1 MPMMFACCAGDDGLE
16 GKAEA
21 LPEELPVLFSSG
33 AGDASVSTRATVPY
47 MENDGRFVCR
57 MYYQGNVGSE
67 YFTNYT
73 EAWLK
78 VDNNYGNSVYRKK
91 DFSEPTTDDN
101 IDGFGFDR
109 ESQIFYWQNRKKHI
123 FIAIADYNKLK
134 TNDGTD
140 NGTLNFKN
148 SEEIEGKPMV
158 FDLRR
163 KDGMNS
169 ISDQQDIIMAH
180 TEMSPAK
187 ATPEG
192 NRVKLLF
199 EHCFAKVQVNLKP
212 LADGGLGKD
221 LTWESIEKVELLG
234 VADYAYLY
242 NIDVNSSPYQTENV
256 KTVAKPVVA
265 NDYPDQEDISDNNV
279 KTEAKKVVANDY
291 LDVDISANPYYTCIE
306 TFKAPEDAV
315 TPGYVST
322 HEVITFGQ
330 VVAIRVTWHE
340 TDDEGNT
347 TVTHV
352 VTKKVEKDEE
362 RLLPSGQ
369 LHIYN
374 LEMRRGTLAIINAEI
389 LPWTDGETYTTDGK
403 ITEEESGNTEENQQ

>member
-1 MPMMFACCAGDDGLE
+1 MMFACCAGDDGLE

-21 LPEELPVLFSSG
+21 LPGGLPVLFSSG

-47 MENDGRFVCR
+47 MENEGRFVCR

-91 DFSEPTTDDN
+91 DFSEPTTEEN
-101 IDGFGFDR
+101 KDGFGFDR

-180 TEMSPAK
+180 TEMSPDK

-199 EHCFAKVQVNLKP
+199 GHCFAKVQVNLKP

-265 NDYPDQEDISDNNV
+265 NDYLNADI
-279 KTEAKKVVANDY
+279 A
-291 LDVDISANPYYTCIE
+291 ANPYYTCIE
-306 TFKAPEDAV
+306 TFKAPKDDV

-340 TDDEGNT
+340 TDDKGNT
-347 TVTHV
+347 TVTHK

>member
-57 MYYQGNVGSE
+57 MYYQGNVGTDD
-67 YFTNYT
+67 FTNYT

-91 DFSEPTTDDN
+91 DFSEPTTDN

-199 EHCFAKVQVNLKP
+199 GHCFAKVQVNLKP
-212 LADGGLGKD
+212 LADGGLGND
-221 LTWESIEKVELLG
+221 LIYDRIDKVELLG

-242 NIDVNSSPYQTENV
+242 NIDVTSSPYN
-256 KTVAKPVVA
+256 
-265 NDYPDQEDISDNNV
+265 INNV

-291 LDVDISANPYYTCIE
+291 LDVNISDNPYYTCIE
-306 TFKAPEDAV
+306 TFKAPEGAV

>member
-21 LPEELPVLFSSG
+21 LPGGLPVLFSSG

-47 MENDGRFVCR
+47 MENGGRFVCR

-67 YFTNYT
+67 DFTNYT

-91 DFSEPTTDDN
+91 DFSEPTTGEN
-101 IDGFGFDR
+101 KDGFGFDR
-109 ESQIFYWQNRKKHI
+109 ESQIFYWQNRKQHI

-180 TEMSPAK
+180 TEMSPDK

-199 EHCFAKVQVNLKP
+199 GHCFAKVQVNLKP
-212 LADGGLGKD
+212 LADGGLGND
-221 LTWESIEKVELLG
+221 LRYDRIDKVELLG

-242 NIDVNSSPYQTENV
+242 NIDVTSSQYN
-256 KTVAKPVVA
+256 
-265 NDYPDQEDISDNNV
+265 INNV

-291 LDVDISANPYYTCIE
+291 LDVNISDNPYYTCIE

-340 TDDEGNT
+340 TDSEGNT

>member
-67 YFTNYT
+67 DFTNYT

-91 DFSEPTTDDN
+91 DFSEPTTDN

-180 TEMSPAK
+180 TEMSPDK

-199 EHCFAKVQVNLKP
+199 GHCFAKVQVNLKP
-212 LADGGLGKD
+212 LADGGLGND
-221 LTWESIEKVELLG
+221 LIYDRIDKVELLG

-242 NIDVNSSPYQTENV
+242 NIDVTSSQYN
-256 KTVAKPVVA
+256 
-265 NDYPDQEDISDNNV
+265 INNV

-291 LDVDISANPYYTCIE
+291 LNVNISDNPYYTCIE
-306 TFKAPEDAV
+306 TFKAPKDAV

-340 TDDEGNT
+340 IDSEGNT

>member
-21 LPEELPVLFSSG
+21 LPGGLPVLFSSG

-47 MENDGRFVCR
+47 MENGGRFVCR

-163 KDGMNS
+163 KVGMNS

-199 EHCFAKVQVNLKP
+199 KHCFAKVQVNLKP
-212 LADGGLGKD
+212 LADGGLGND
-221 LTWESIEKVELLG
+221 LIYDRIDKVELLG

-242 NIDVNSSPYQTENV
+242 NIDVTSSPYN
-256 KTVAKPVVA
+256 
-265 NDYPDQEDISDNNV
+265 INNV

-306 TFKAPEDAV
+306 TFKAPENAV

-340 TDDEGNT
+340 TDDKGNT

>member
-21 LPEELPVLFSSG
+21 LPGGLPVLFSSG

-91 DFSEPTTDDN
+91 DFSEPTTDN

-163 KDGMNS
+163 KVGMNS

-199 EHCFAKVQVNLKP
+199 GHCFAKVQVNLKP
-212 LADGGLGKD
+212 LADGGLGND
-221 LTWESIEKVELLG
+221 LIYDRIDKVELLG

-242 NIDVNSSPYQTENV
+242 NIDVTSSQYN
-256 KTVAKPVVA
+256 
-265 NDYPDQEDISDNNV
+265 INNV

-291 LDVDISANPYYTCIE
+291 LDVNISANPYYTCIE
-306 TFKAPEDAV
+306 TFKAPKDAV

>member
-1 MPMMFACCAGDDGLE
+1 MMFACCAGDDGLE

-21 LPEELPVLFSSG
+21 LPGGLPVLFSSG

-47 MENDGRFVCR
+47 MENGGRFVCR

-67 YFTNYT
+67 DFTNYT

-91 DFSEPTTDDN
+91 DFSEPTTEEN
-101 IDGFGFDR
+101 KDGFGFDR

-163 KDGMNS
+163 KKGMNS

-180 TEMSPAK
+180 TEMSPDK

-199 EHCFAKVQVNLKP
+199 GHCFAKVQVNLKP
-212 LADGGLGKD
+212 LADGGLGND
-221 LTWESIEKVELLG
+221 LIYERIDKVELLG

-242 NIDVNSSPYQTENV
+242 NIDVTSSPYN
-256 KTVAKPVVA
+256 
-265 NDYPDQEDISDNNV
+265 INNV

-306 TFKAPEDAV
+306 TFKAPKDDV
-315 TPGYVST
+315 TPGYIST

-340 TDDEGNT
+340 TDSEGNT

>member
-21 LPEELPVLFSSG
+21 LPGGLPVLFSSG

-47 MENDGRFVCR
+47 MENEGRFVCR

-67 YFTNYT
+67 DFTNYT

-91 DFSEPTTDDN
+91 DFSEPTTEEN
-101 IDGFGFDR
+101 KDGFGFDR

-180 TEMSPAK
+180 TEMSPDK

-199 EHCFAKVQVNLKP
+199 GHCFAKVQVNLKP

-265 NDYPDQEDISDNNV
+265 NDYLNADI
-279 KTEAKKVVANDY
+279 A
-291 LDVDISANPYYTCIE
+291 ANPYYTCIE
-306 TFKAPEDAV
+306 TFKAPKDAV

-340 TDDEGNT
+340 TDSEGNT

>member
-21 LPEELPVLFSSG
+21 LPGGLPVLFSSG

-57 MYYQGNVGSE
+57 MYYQGNVGTDD
-67 YFTNYT
+67 FTNYT

-91 DFSEPTTDDN
+91 DFSEPTTEEN
-101 IDGFGFDR
+101 KDGFGFDR

-180 TEMSPAK
+180 TEMSPDK

-199 EHCFAKVQVNLKP
+199 GHCFAKVQVNLKP
-212 LADGGLGKD
+212 LADGGLGND
-221 LTWESIEKVELLG
+221 LIYDRIDKVELLG

-242 NIDVNSSPYQTENV
+242 NIDVTSSRYN
-256 KTVAKPVVA
+256 
-265 NDYPDQEDISDNNV
+265 INNV

-291 LDVDISANPYYTCIE
+291 LNVNISDNPYYTCIE
-306 TFKAPEDAV
+306 TFKAPKDAV

-340 TDDEGNT
+340 TDDKGNT

>member
-47 MENDGRFVCR
+47 MENGGRFVCR
-57 MYYQGNVGSE
+57 MYYQGNVGTE
-67 YFTNYT
+67 DFTNYT

-91 DFSEPTTDDN
+91 DFSEPTTDN

-199 EHCFAKVQVNLKP
+199 GHCFAKVQVNLKP
-212 LADGGLGKD
+212 LADGGLGND
-221 LTWESIEKVELLG
+221 LIYDRIDKVELLG

-242 NIDVNSSPYQTENV
+242 NIDVTSSPYN
-256 KTVAKPVVA
+256 
-265 NDYPDQEDISDNNV
+265 INNV

-291 LDVDISANPYYTCIE
+291 LNVNISDNPYYTCIE
-306 TFKAPEDAV
+306 TFKAPEGAV

>member
-1 MPMMFACCAGDDGLE
+1 MPMMFACCAGDDGLV

-21 LPEELPVLFSSG
+21 LPGGLPVLFSSG

-47 MENDGRFVCR
+47 MENGGRFVCR

-67 YFTNYT
+67 DFTNYT

-91 DFSEPTTDDN
+91 DFIEPTTDDN

-163 KDGMNS
+163 KKGMNS

-199 EHCFAKVQVNLKP
+199 GHCFAKVQVNLKP
-212 LADGGLGKD
+212 LADGGLGND
-221 LTWESIEKVELLG
+221 LRYDRIDKVELLG

-242 NIDVNSSPYQTENV
+242 NIDVTSSQYN
-256 KTVAKPVVA
+256 
-265 NDYPDQEDISDNNV
+265 INNV

-291 LDVDISANPYYTCIE
+291 LNVNISDNPYYTCIE

-340 TDDEGNT
+340 TDDKGNT
-347 TVTHV
+347 TVTHE

>member
-21 LPEELPVLFSSG
+21 LPGGLPVLFSSG

-180 TEMSPAK
+180 TEMSPDK

-199 EHCFAKVQVNLKP
+199 GHCFAKVQVNLKP
-212 LADGGLGKD
+212 LADGGLGND
-221 LTWESIEKVELLG
+221 LIYDRIDKVELLG

-242 NIDVNSSPYQTENV
+242 NIDVTSSPYN
-256 KTVAKPVVA
+256 
-265 NDYPDQEDISDNNV
+265 INNV

-291 LDVDISANPYYTCIE
+291 LDVNISDNPYYTCIE

>member
-21 LPEELPVLFSSG
+21 LPGGLPVLFSSG

-47 MENDGRFVCR
+47 MENGGRFVCR

-163 KDGMNS
+163 KVGMNS

-212 LADGGLGKD
+212 LADGGLGND
-221 LTWESIEKVELLG
+221 LRYDRIDKVELLG

-242 NIDVNSSPYQTENV
+242 NIDVTSSQYN
-256 KTVAKPVVA
+256 
-265 NDYPDQEDISDNNV
+265 INNV

-291 LDVDISANPYYTCIE
+291 LNVNISDNPYYTCIE

-340 TDDEGNT
+340 TDSEGNT
-347 TVTHV
+347 TVTHK

>member
-21 LPEELPVLFSSG
+21 LPGGLPVLFSSG

-67 YFTNYT
+67 DFTNYT

-91 DFSEPTTDDN
+91 DFSEPTTEEN
-101 IDGFGFDR
+101 KDGFGFDR

-180 TEMSPAK
+180 TEMSPDK

-199 EHCFAKVQVNLKP
+199 GHCFAKVQVNLKP

-221 LTWESIEKVELLG
+221 LTWESIDKVELLG

-242 NIDVNSSPYQTENV
+242 NIDVTSSQYN
-256 KTVAKPVVA
+256 
-265 NDYPDQEDISDNNV
+265 INNV

-306 TFKAPEDAV
+306 TFKAPKDAV

-340 TDDEGNT
+340 IDSEGNT

>member
-21 LPEELPVLFSSG
+21 LPGGLPVLFSSG

-47 MENDGRFVCR
+47 MENEGRFVCR

-91 DFSEPTTDDN
+91 DFSEPTTEEN
-101 IDGFGFDR
+101 KDGFGFDR

-163 KDGMNS
+163 KKGMNS

-180 TEMSPAK
+180 TEMSPDK

-199 EHCFAKVQVNLKP
+199 GHCFAKVQVNLKP
-212 LADGGLGKD
+212 LADGGLGND
-221 LTWESIEKVELLG
+221 LKYDRIDKVELLG

-242 NIDVNSSPYQTENV
+242 NIDVTSSQYN
-256 KTVAKPVVA
+256 
-265 NDYPDQEDISDNNV
+265 INNV

-306 TFKAPEDAV
+306 TFKAPKDDV
-315 TPGYVST
+315 TPGYIST

-340 TDDEGNT
+340 TDSEGKT

>member
-21 LPEELPVLFSSG
+21 LPGGLPVLFSSG

-47 MENDGRFVCR
+47 MENEGRFVCR

-67 YFTNYT
+67 DFTNYT

-91 DFSEPTTDDN
+91 DFSEPTTEEN
-101 IDGFGFDR
+101 KDGFGFDR

-180 TEMSPAK
+180 TEMSPDK

-199 EHCFAKVQVNLKP
+199 GHCFAKVQVNLKP
-212 LADGGLGKD
+212 LADGGLGND
-221 LTWESIEKVELLG
+221 LRYDRIDKVELLG

-242 NIDVNSSPYQTENV
+242 NIDVTSSPYN
-256 KTVAKPVVA
+256 
-265 NDYPDQEDISDNNV
+265 INNV

-306 TFKAPEDAV
+306 TFKAPKDAV

-340 TDDEGNT
+340 TDSEGNT

>member
-47 MENDGRFVCR
+47 MENGGRFVCR
-57 MYYQGNVGSE
+57 MYYQGNVGTDD
-67 YFTNYT
+67 FTNYT

-91 DFSEPTTDDN
+91 DFSEPTTDN

-180 TEMSPAK
+180 TEMSPDK

-199 EHCFAKVQVNLKP
+199 GHCFAKVQVNLKP
-212 LADGGLGKD
+212 LADGGLGND
-221 LTWESIEKVELLG
+221 LIYERIDKVELLG

-242 NIDVNSSPYQTENV
+242 NIDVTSSPYN
-256 KTVAKPVVA
+256 
-265 NDYPDQEDISDNNV
+265 INNV

-291 LDVDISANPYYTCIE
+291 LNVNISDNPYYTCIE

>member
-21 LPEELPVLFSSG
+21 LPGGLPVLFSSG

-47 MENDGRFVCR
+47 MENEGRFVCR

-67 YFTNYT
+67 DFTNYT

-91 DFSEPTTDDN
+91 DFSEPTTEEN
-101 IDGFGFDR
+101 KDGFGFDR
-109 ESQIFYWQNRKKHI
+109 ESQIFYWQNRKQHI

-134 TNDGTD
+134 TNDGTA

-180 TEMSPAK
+180 TEMSPDK

-199 EHCFAKVQVNLKP
+199 GHCFAKVQVNLKP
-212 LADGGLGKD
+212 LADGGLGND
-221 LTWESIEKVELLG
+221 LIYERIDKVELLG

-242 NIDVNSSPYQTENV
+242 NIDVTSSPYN
-256 KTVAKPVVA
+256 
-265 NDYPDQEDISDNNV
+265 INNV

-306 TFKAPEDAV
+306 TFKAPKDDV
-315 TPGYVST
+315 TPGYIST

-340 TDDEGNT
+340 TDSEGNT

-389 LPWTDGETYTTDGK
+389 LPWTDGETYATDGK

>member
-21 LPEELPVLFSSG
+21 LPGGLPVLFSSG

-47 MENDGRFVCR
+47 MENGGRFVCR
-57 MYYQGNVGSE
+57 MYYQGNVGSK

-91 DFSEPTTDDN
+91 DFSEPTTEEN
-101 IDGFGFDR
+101 KDGFGFDR

-199 EHCFAKVQVNLKP
+199 GHCFAKVQVNLKP
-212 LADGGLGKD
+212 LADGGLGND
-221 LTWESIEKVELLG
+221 LRYDRIDKVELLG

-242 NIDVNSSPYQTENV
+242 NIDVTSSQN
-256 KTVAKPVVA
+256 
-265 NDYPDQEDISDNNV
+265 NINNV

-291 LDVDISANPYYTCIE
+291 LDVNISDNPYYTCIE

-340 TDDEGNT
+340 TDSEGKT

-352 VTKKVEKDEE
+352 VTKKVEQDEE

>member
-21 LPEELPVLFSSG
+21 LPGGLPVLFSSG

-47 MENDGRFVCR
+47 MENGGRFVCR

-163 KDGMNS
+163 KNGMNS

-180 TEMSPAK
+180 TEMSPDK

-199 EHCFAKVQVNLKP
+199 GHCFAKVQVNLKP
-212 LADGGLGKD
+212 LADGGLGND
-221 LTWESIEKVELLG
+221 LRYERIDKVELLG

-242 NIDVNSSPYQTENV
+242 NIDVTSSPYN
-256 KTVAKPVVA
+256 
-265 NDYPDQEDISDNNV
+265 INNV

-291 LDVDISANPYYTCIE
+291 LDVNISDNPYYTCIE
-306 TFKAPEDAV
+306 TFKAPKDAV

-340 TDDEGNT
+340 TDDKGNK

>member
-21 LPEELPVLFSSG
+21 LPGGLPVLFSSG

-91 DFSEPTTDDN
+91 DFIEPTTDDN

-163 KDGMNS
+163 KKGMNS

-199 EHCFAKVQVNLKP
+199 GHCFAKVQVNLKP
-212 LADGGLGKD
+212 LADGGLGND
-221 LTWESIEKVELLG
+221 LIYDRIDKVELLG

-242 NIDVNSSPYQTENV
+242 NIDVTSSQYN
-256 KTVAKPVVA
+256 
-265 NDYPDQEDISDNNV
+265 INNV

-291 LDVDISANPYYTCIE
+291 LDVNISDNPYYTCIE

-340 TDDEGNT
+340 TDSEGNT

>member
-21 LPEELPVLFSSG
+21 LPGGLPVLFSSG

-47 MENDGRFVCR
+47 MENEGRFVCR

-67 YFTNYT
+67 DFTNYT

-91 DFSEPTTDDN
+91 DFIEPTTDDN

-163 KDGMNS
+163 KKGMNS

-180 TEMSPAK
+180 TEMSPDK

-199 EHCFAKVQVNLKP
+199 GHCFAKVQVNLKP
-212 LADGGLGKD
+212 LADGGLGND
-221 LTWESIEKVELLG
+221 LIYDRIDKVELLG

-242 NIDVNSSPYQTENV
+242 NIDVTSSPYN
-256 KTVAKPVVA
+256 
-265 NDYPDQEDISDNNV
+265 INNV

-291 LDVDISANPYYTCIE
+291 LDVNISDNPYYTCIE
-306 TFKAPEDAV
+306 TFKAPEGAV

-340 TDDEGNT
+340 IDSEGNT

>member
-1 MPMMFACCAGDDGLE
+1 MPMMFACCAGDDGLD

-21 LPEELPVLFSSG
+21 LPGGLPVLFSSG

-47 MENDGRFVCR
+47 MENEGRFVCR

-67 YFTNYT
+67 DFTNYT

-163 KDGMNS
+163 KVGMNS

-212 LADGGLGKD
+212 LADGGLGND
-221 LTWESIEKVELLG
+221 LIYERIDKVELLG

-242 NIDVNSSPYQTENV
+242 NIDVTSSPYN
-256 KTVAKPVVA
+256 
-265 NDYPDQEDISDNNV
+265 INNV

-291 LDVDISANPYYTCIE
+291 PDQDISANPYYTCIE

-389 LPWTDGETYTTDGK
+389 LPWTDGGTYTTDGK

>member
-21 LPEELPVLFSSG
+21 LPGGLPVLFSSG

-109 ESQIFYWQNRKKHI
+109 ESQIFYWQNRKQHI

-163 KDGMNS
+163 KNGMNS

-180 TEMSPAK
+180 TEMSPDK

-199 EHCFAKVQVNLKP
+199 GHCFAKVQVNLKP
-212 LADGGLGKD
+212 LADGGLGND
-221 LTWESIEKVELLG
+221 LIYDRIDKVELLG

-242 NIDVNSSPYQTENV
+242 NIDVTSSQYN
-256 KTVAKPVVA
+256 
-265 NDYPDQEDISDNNV
+265 INNV

-291 LDVDISANPYYTCIE
+291 LNVNISDNPYYTCIE
-306 TFKAPEDAV
+306 TFKAPKDAV

-340 TDDEGNT
+340 TDDKGNT